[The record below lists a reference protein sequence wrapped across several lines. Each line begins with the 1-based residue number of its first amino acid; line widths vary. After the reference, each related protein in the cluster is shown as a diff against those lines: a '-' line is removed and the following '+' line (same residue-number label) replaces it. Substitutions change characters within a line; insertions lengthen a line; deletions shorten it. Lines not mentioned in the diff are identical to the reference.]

1 MSKKTKLLFGT
12 DPELV
17 SVYEKRGALYTLPP
31 YYFRKYLGVPASS
44 DPKHPIFLEENGW
57 KFHEDGAAFEMSV
70 KPSFNPKELFDTIQE
85 CKRTAE
91 ERIISRFPEH
101 CHPVLR
107 FLPTVGFEVDRW
119 ISEGDDFRMSTRFG
133 CDPDM
138 DAFNIEANCTVIDA
152 SLHPER
158 YCGGHIHFSGSKYF
172 KSEPILAIKSLA
184 LTAGCASVLYSD
196 VPELERRRTYLYG
209 KPGKWRLQNYGKN
222 SYGKDYEVGI
232 EYRTIS
238 DTWCK
243 SWEITEKIFNWA
255 TVGILEL
262 LEKGLIKELLPELSE
277 IATTAIIEQDR
288 ELASQVLDTIYARV

>member
-1 MSKKTKLLFGT
+1 MSKKTKLLYGT

-17 SVYEKRGALYTLPP
+17 SVYENRGALYTLPP
-31 YYFRKYLGVPASS
+31 YFFRKYLKVPASS
-44 DPKHPIFLEENGW
+44 DPNHPIFLEENGW

-70 KPSFNPKELFDTIQE
+70 KPSFNPRELFNTIQE
-85 CKRTAE
+85 CKETAE
-91 ERIISRFPEH
+91 KKIISKFPEH

-107 FLPTVGFEVDRW
+107 FLPTVGFDVDRW
-119 ISEGDDFRMSTRFG
+119 KNEGDDFRMSTRFG

-138 DAFNIEANCTVIDA
+138 DAFNIEANCVVVDA

-158 YCGGHIHFSGSKYF
+158 YCGGHIHFSGSKFF

-196 VPELERRRTYLYG
+196 VNELERRRTFLYG
-209 KPGKWRLQNYGKN
+209 KPGKWRLQTYGKN
-222 SYGKDYEVGI
+222 PFGKDYEVGI

-243 SWEITEKIFNWA
+243 SWEIAEKIFNWA
-255 TVGILEL
+255 TIGILEL
-262 LEKGLIKELLPELSE
+262 LEKGLIKELLPELSD